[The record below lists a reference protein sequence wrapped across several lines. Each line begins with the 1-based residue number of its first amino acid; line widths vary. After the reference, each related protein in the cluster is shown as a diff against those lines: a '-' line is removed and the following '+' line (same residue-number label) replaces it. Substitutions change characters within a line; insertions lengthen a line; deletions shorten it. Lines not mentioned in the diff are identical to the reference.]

1 MSAELLHSSEDLPKN
16 GGEPFLK
23 NPSHGTP
30 DLQYLLRM
38 QQTMPQDMETIL
50 QPLDLNNS

>member
-1 MSAELLHSSEDLPKN
+1 MSTELLHSSKDLPKN
-16 GGEPFLK
+16 SGEPFLK